1 MTVEDFV
8 QELTFDFHD
17 RGVERPPR
25 WAEATVAWAL
35 GVPHVEVR
43 GRWAEPVPGAARAK
57 VEEIRPR
64 VSGERPIADLI
75 GTAPFLDWDFE
86 VTADTL
92 VPKTDTEQ
100 FVRLLSDC
108 RDDLPDR
115 PRVLEIGCGG
125 GCVACSVALALPG
138 ASVVATDESAAAL
151 KVARRNAGRHGLSDR
166 IDVREGDFLEPA
178 RGGTFDLIVSNPP
191 YIPTDRIAEMRA
203 EVAHRDPPS
212 ALDGGPDGL
221 DPHRAILA
229 GAAELLAPGG
239 RVYLEHEWY
248 SGGDARAIPDRGR
261 WADVRTLRD
270 AGGRDRVLHARLA
283 G

>member
-1 MTVEDFV
+1 MR
-8 QELTFDFHD
+8 L
-17 RGVERPPR
+17 
-25 WAEATVAWAL
+25 
-35 GVPHVEVR
+35 
-43 GRWAEPVPGAARAK
+43 
-57 VEEIRPR
+57 
-64 VSGERPIADLI
+64 
-75 GTAPFLDWDFE
+75 
-86 VTADTL
+86 
-92 VPKTDTEQ
+92 
-100 FVRLLSDC
+100 LLSDC

-125 GCVACSVALALPG
+125 GCVACSLALALPG
-138 ASVVATDESAAAL
+138 GERWWRPTN
-151 KVARRNAGRHGLSDR
+151 RRRPCTSRGGTRNGTVLSDR

-203 EVAHRDPPS
+203 EVANRDPPS
-212 ALDGGPDGL
+212 ALDGGPNGL

-229 GAAELLAPGG
+229 GAADLLAPGG

-270 AGGRDRVLHARLA
+270 ASGKGPRPARPPHRVNRVRCRHAPRRRRAAEGRSA
-283 G
+283 